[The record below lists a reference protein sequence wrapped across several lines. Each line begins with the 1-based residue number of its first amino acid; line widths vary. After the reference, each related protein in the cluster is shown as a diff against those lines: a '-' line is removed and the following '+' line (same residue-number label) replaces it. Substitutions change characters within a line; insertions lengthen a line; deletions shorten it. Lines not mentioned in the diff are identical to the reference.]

1 MNKLLFMLFAALTL
15 FAADFEWYKYKEGLQ
30 KAKELNRPIF
40 IMISQKGCVTC
51 EYMDDVAFENEELVD
66 FVENNYI
73 PIKLDI
79 KEAKEVGLKAY
90 GTPTFYFLRP
100 DGTKIGRPIAGGA
113 TAKVFLEKLK
123 EIKSGL

>member
-1 MNKLLFMLFAALTL
+1 MKKLLLIFLAAITL
-15 FAADFEWYKYKEGLQ
+15 FAADFDWYSYEEGLK
-30 KAKELNRPIF
+30 KAKELKRPIF

-51 EYMDDVAFENEELVD
+51 EYMEDVAFENEELVD
-66 FVENNYI
+66 FVEHNYI

-79 KEAKEVGLKAY
+79 KEAKKLGLKAY

-100 DGTKIGRPIAGGA
+100 DGTKIGRPVAGGA

-123 EIKSGL
+123 EIKRGL

>member
-1 MNKLLFMLFAALTL
+1 MKKLFLICMAAIVL
-15 FAADFEWYKYKEGLQ
+15 FAADFDWYKYEDGLK

-51 EYMDDVAFENEELVD
+51 EYMDDVAFENEELVE
-66 FVENNYI
+66 FVEHNYI

-79 KEAKEVGLKAY
+79 KEAKRLGYKAY
-90 GTPTFYFLRP
+90 GTPTFYFLRS

-123 EIKSGL
+123 EIKRDL